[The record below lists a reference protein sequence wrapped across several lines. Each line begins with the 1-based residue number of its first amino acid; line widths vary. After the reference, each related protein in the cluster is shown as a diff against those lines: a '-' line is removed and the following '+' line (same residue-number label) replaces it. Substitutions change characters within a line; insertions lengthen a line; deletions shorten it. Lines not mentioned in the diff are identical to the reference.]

1 MREAESVISS
11 LKGVDFAAPL
21 RLQPFLLMRQH
32 LHLVGVFEE
41 ELEVELNESSQ
52 SFFRVVQRLQCRP
65 RRLQHGPE
73 GVALDEIKQVLLAG
87 EVVVESRQTH
97 PGGARDVTD

>member
-21 RLQPFLLMRQH
+21 RLQPFLFMSQH
-32 LHLVGVFEE
+32 LHFVGMFEE
-41 ELEVELNESSQ
+41 ELEMKVNEGSQ
-52 SFFRVVQRLQCRP
+52 SFFRVVQRFECRT
-65 RRLQHGPE
+65 RRLQHGLE
-73 GVALDEIKQVLLAG
+73 GMALDEIKQVLLAG